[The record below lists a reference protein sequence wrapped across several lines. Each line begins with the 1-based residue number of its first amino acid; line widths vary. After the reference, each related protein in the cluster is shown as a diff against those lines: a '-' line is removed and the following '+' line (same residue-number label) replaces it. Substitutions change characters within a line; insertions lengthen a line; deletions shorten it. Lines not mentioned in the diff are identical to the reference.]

1 MRLSVTY
8 EAFLYADSFGVRE
21 RNPSTGLLSQASFV
35 QTFGIEYGL
44 FVQNNKDLTIQEIN
58 ATGDGIHVLVET
70 ERGSDLIVEGTVHQQ
85 FTNTDPAG
93 VVLIAGE
100 PLRFV

>member
-1 MRLSVTY
+1 
-8 EAFLYADSFGVRE
+8 
-21 RNPSTGLLSQASFV
+21 LSQASFV

-70 ERGSDLIVEGTVHQQ
+70 ERGSDLIVEGTVHKQ
-85 FTNTDPAG
+85 FTNTDPGG
-93 VVLIAGE
+93 VVLIAGK